1 MTHLQLAETTAPAA
15 QPRLDLGDRP
25 AAGHAQL
32 TNMRLALKTYIDCEE
47 AGEGSPRMGLLYGP
61 SGYGK
66 SVASAFTASRTQAA
80 YIEAKSIW
88 TQRSIL
94 EAIAEELG
102 IVRLERSAPRILG
115 QIIDQLNAEPRGLL
129 IDEMDHLVKKQH
141 VEVIRDIHDATR
153 VPILMIGEEALPSK
167 LREWERFHNRIL
179 VMTPAQ
185 PSSAADARALRDH
198 YCTRIAVQDDL
209 VDRIAEACRGVTRRI
224 VTNLKLVQ
232 REATTAGEAIVDA
245 AWWGDRPFVN
255 GDVPIRRKAH

>member
-1 MTHLQLAETTAPAA
+1 MTVLQLAETAAPTA

-25 AAGHAQL
+25 VAGHAQL

-80 YIEAKSIW
+80 YVEAKSIW

-102 IVRLERSAPRILG
+102 IVRLGRSAPRILD

-129 IDEMDHLVKKQH
+129 IDEMDYLVKRQY
-141 VEVIRDIHDATR
+141 VDIIRDLHDATR
-153 VPILMIGEEALPSK
+153 VPIVMIGMEALPAK
-167 LREWERFHNRIL
+167 LREWEQFHNRIL
-179 VMTPAQ
+179 IMTPAQ
-185 PSSAADARALRDH
+185 PSSTADARALRDH
-198 YCTRIAVQDDL
+198 YCTRISVEDDL
-209 VDRIAEACRGVTRRI
+209 VERIADNCRGVTRRI

-232 REATTAGEAIVDA
+232 REAIAAGEAIVDS
-245 AWWGDRPFVN
+245 AWWGDRSFVT